1 MQGSA
6 RLTSR
11 GVPDGRVG
19 VREEE
24 DFEVIGEG
32 VAHEHFALQQ
42 PRHRRLDRLI
52 WSGYPFIH
60 SSIHSFIH
68 SVVQPFIHSG
78 SRRSGKRRAATSDRS
93 WWVGDERG
101 FVRFGVVVAY
111 EKVRKWQEVRGPDAR
126 CDKTIA
132 TMHNSTT

>member
-60 SSIHSFIH
+60 SFIHSFGRSAIY
-68 SVVQPFIHSG
+68 IHSG

-93 WWVGDERG
+93 GGSGTSEGSFGSAWWLHTR
-101 FVRFGVVVAY
+101 R
-111 EKVRKWQEVRGPDAR
+111 
-126 CDKTIA
+126 
-132 TMHNSTT
+132 